1 MFGRFALCRG
11 IRVTEEEQMKRPYEK
26 PVLIPF
32 GYLKYM
38 RPHRSVGHQDEPSEH
53 RYVTQER
60 QRRVS
65 G

>member
-1 MFGRFALCRG
+1 
-11 IRVTEEEQMKRPYEK
+11 MKRPYEK

-38 RPHRSVGHQDEPSEH
+38 RPHRSVGHPDEPIEH

-65 G
+65 GQATPLGQALKWVSGHFNV